1 MIYFL
6 PLSIVVFILLLLFLP
21 VIFLSWFLHLVSFS
35 FQKLGMDPR
44 SAFLLLLLILIGS
57 SINIP
62 LTRYRKRIIKRSLFG
77 FFEFSQKEIQ
87 GIAINLGGALIPL
100 GISIYLLT
108 KISNNLPIFLTLI
121 FMTIISKTFSRVIPG
136 RGIVLPAFIP
146 PIFAALFSLVFAPEN
161 PAPCAYIAG
170 TLGTLIGADLL
181 NLPKVKRYP
190 GLISIGGAG
199 VFDGI
204 FLTGIMAVFL
214 TAI

>member
-1 MIYFL
+1 MFFL
-6 PLSIVVFILLLLFLP
+6 PISLLVFLLFLLFLP
-21 VIFLSWFLHLVSFS
+21 IFFLVWFLRLASFS
-35 FQKLGMDPR
+35 FQKLGITPHT
-44 SAFLLLLLILIGS
+44 AFLLLLLILFGS

-62 LTRYRKRIIKRSLFG
+62 LTRYRKRIARRSFFG

-100 GISIYLLT
+100 GISIYLFT
-108 KISNNLPIFLTLI
+108 KISNILPIILALI
-121 FMTIISKTFSRVIPG
+121 FMIIISKTFSRTIPG
-136 RGIVLPAFIP
+136 RGIILPAFIP
-146 PIFAALFSLVFAPEN
+146 PIFSALFALIFFPQN
-161 PAPCAYIAG
+161 PAACAYIAG
-170 TLGTLIGADLL
+170 TLGTLIGADIL
-181 NLPKVKRYP
+181 NLYKIRKYP